1 MDLLMKDRDTAQF
14 AAGPFCLVLVHVRVY
29 GLEKGPDEGCFE
41 CGANN

>member
-1 MDLLMKDRDTAQF
+1 MKDRNTAQF

-29 GLEKGPDEGCFE
+29 RLEKGPNEWYLE